1 MIHVVKA
8 GLLTTIQDLGRYGNQ
23 KHGVIASGVMD
34 SESHRIANLL
44 VGNSPD
50 LATIEITLMGPVLEF
65 QEDALISICGGSL
78 SPMIDGESV
87 PMWRPILVKKE
98 SELRFGNPKQ
108 GFRAY
113 LAVSGG
119 FDVPLVMES
128 RSTYL
133 RAGIGGFKGRALEKG
148 DELRLNP
155 PKDSVTNL
163 FEGLRQK
170 TGKNSYA
177 IPNWFVA
184 HEFTPVI
191 QSGETIR
198 ITEGREFDQFSKES
212 QKALIEESFKIDSK
226 SDRMGYRLN
235 GPRLERK
242 DDRDMISE
250 AVAFGTIQVPS
261 EGNPIILLADR
272 QTTGGYPKIAQVASI
287 DLPKV
292 AQMKPGEHI
301 HFEWISL
308 EEAQKLYLER
318 EKALAQLR
326 RGVAFKM
333 R

>member
-1 MIHVVKA
+1 MIRVVKG
-8 GLLTTIQDLGRYGNQ
+8 GLLTTIQDLGRFGHQ

-78 SPMIDGESV
+78 SPMIDGDSA
-87 PMWRPILVKKE
+87 PMWRPIFVKKG

-113 LAVSGG
+113 LAVCGG
-119 FDVPLVMES
+119 FDVPVVMDS

-133 RAGIGGFKGRALEKG
+133 RAGIGGFKGRALDKG
-148 DELRLNP
+148 DELRLNSP
-155 PKDSVTNL
+155 TDTAFSIFENL
-163 FEGLRQK
+163 KQK
-170 TGKNSYA
+170 PGKHSYA
-177 IPNWFVA
+177 TPNWFVA

-198 ITEGREFDQFSKES
+198 ITEGREYDQFSTES
-212 QKALIEESFKIDSK
+212 QNALIQESFKIDSK

-242 DDRDMISE
+242 DDKDMISE

-272 QTTGGYPKIAQVASI
+272 QTTGGYPKIAQVARI

-292 AQMKPGEHI
+292 AQMKPGEQI
-301 HFEWISL
+301 RFEWISL
-308 EEAQKLYLER
+308 DKAQKLYLER
-318 EKALAQLR
+318 EKALDQLR